1 MGEKKFQPIPE
12 VERLFEGM
20 GELLTD
26 EEGNPLSPDHPQ
38 YQTMAGLLQHMAQAM
53 DHQNQKSSPDKQTE
67 DA

>member
-12 VERLFEGM
+12 VEGLFEGM

-38 YQTMAGLLQHMAQAM
+38 YQTMTGLLEHMAKAM
-53 DHQNQKSSPDKQTE
+53 DQQNRNNSPNKPTE
-67 DA
+67 NG